1 VGQLIHHTLINKE
14 KWDRL
19 VASDARASI
28 FNYSYYLDALGNDWY
43 AYTNDA
49 LEYGIALP
57 YKKQLGVKT
66 LITPLFCRYAD
77 FVGDRS
83 TFNEA
88 TFIKSLQSEFPC
100 AHFNL
105 SWKITSLIASERVY
119 QTIHEFKL
127 KTLAKRKIKQIN
139 ELPIQIEINTNE
151 NEALSSLIFELLSDK
166 ISLYDHE
173 TNKTAFNQL
182 TKNLSTTKK
191 LVTCCVYHEGKLVGG
206 MFAMRDKST
215 IIYLKGACTQKLKN
229 EGLMYLM
236 MQNLIDFSRK
246 EQLNFDFGGSSDEKV
261 RFFNTRFN
269 GIDQSYYVYQWENAP
284 LWFALLK
291 KIKTWMKK

>member
-1 VGQLIHHTLINKE
+1 MAHLVHHTAINKE
-14 KWDRL
+14 KWNSL

-43 AYTNDA
+43 VYTNDA
-49 LEYGIALP
+49 FEYGIALP
-57 YKKQLGVKT
+57 YKKKLGIKT
-66 LITPLFCRYAD
+66 LVTPLFCRYAD
-77 FVGDRS
+77 LIGDRT

-88 TFIKSLQSEFPC
+88 AFIAAIQTEFQC

-105 SWKITSLIASERVY
+105 SWKIGSLDTSERIY
-119 QTIHEFKL
+119 QTIDEFKL

-139 ELPIQIEINTNE
+139 EIPIQLEISTKD
-151 NEALSSLIFELLSDK
+151 NEALSSLIFKLLSDK
-166 ISLYDHE
+166 IALYNHKS
-173 TNKTAFNQL
+173 NIIAFNQL
-182 TKNLSTTKK
+182 TKNLSAVNK
-191 LVTCCVYHEGKLVGG
+191 LITCCAYHEGQLVGG
-206 MFAMRDKST
+206 MFAMRDKT
-215 IIYLKGACTQKLKN
+215 TTIYLKGASTEKLKS

-236 MQNLIDFSRK
+236 MQKLIDYSNK

-284 LWFALLK
+284 FWFTLLK